1 MNAFTLVSLHFLK
14 MEKDIVMTTQQPNT
28 ASRTMTELW
37 NELNFAGKEFCTLN
51 EGNELMLNATQY
63 SPERKLAVLQP
74 ENFEAVLAALTEK
87 FAEISGKIEELERE
101 WLEQE
106 EKVKIAGKV
115 YRIKD
120 YLHRANALGDYAPL
134 YEELIRKERELQQL
148 YDANYAEKLKLVE
161 KAEAHSH
168 TEEWKAATEAFR
180 LIIEAWKESPP
191 IDRRRNEE
199 LWSRIEQARNHFYER
214 KRQHQEE
221 VGQDMMQNLDR
232 KLELCEKSESLASSD
247 NWKKTPEIYKVLI
260 EEWKTIGKVASAD
273 KNEELWQRFITAQN
287 VFFDRKKRHF
297 EHIQREQEAN
307 HALKLAVIE
316 KAEAICTLTD
326 WKAVTI
332 QMSQLMEE
340 WKSIGRVPLSQADA
354 LWSRFQQARDTFF
367 NAKRQNTEEIKVNL
381 EDNYAQKTVLLQRAE
396 ALKTSTD
403 WRETSDE
410 MNELMAEWKKV
421 GRVSRVHEDR
431 LWERFLAARKYF
443 FERKDADRDKRKARF
458 HSQLDNRWQQTKQF
472 LHKIK
477 AELEEE
483 EEKLVDFKE
492 SLSQTTG
499 SSAKEIELRQHLEN
513 LIRQIEIKIPERKE
527 KIEEVAQQFTE
538 LDAKRTEL
546 KKSKEA

>member
-87 FAEISGKIEELERE
+87 FAEISGKIKELERE

-307 HALKLAVIE
+307 HALKLAVID